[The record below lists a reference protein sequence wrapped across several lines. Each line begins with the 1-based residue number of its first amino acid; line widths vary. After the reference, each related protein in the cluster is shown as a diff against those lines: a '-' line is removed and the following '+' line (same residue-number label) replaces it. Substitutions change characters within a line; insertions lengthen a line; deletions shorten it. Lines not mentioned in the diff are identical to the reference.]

1 MIDSLP
7 IDRIQELE
15 EYSQAIAEERD
26 YVSEQLK
33 DMESEVEK
41 ERKLREE
48 LSRRLARLQ
57 SKVSNHII

>member
-1 MIDSLP
+1 LIDSLP

-57 SKVSNHII
+57 SKVSNRI